1 MKIDK
6 INLQNVRK
14 SNVQL
19 GFKANVQNLNQANV
33 NEFSKDTSMGIT
45 ALGKAQVSKPA
56 SVNSVISFTG
66 GNPKQVAHLISEGAL
81 TKGGGVAT
89 VINDWIKQWGNY
101 LPEDGVATQHNFF
114 IPYYN
119 GDVITQDGVTEVF
132 TATEGGKPFFV
143 AGAEDI
149 SQVTKFNGSKTELS
163 EMLKGTI
170 KDVDVNG
177 NVQDVP
183 YRIFEATANVSENFL
198 PKGNSA
204 RVFVVDVPKTSA
216 MVKQYANRTGGE
228 YAYVGGQLY
237 ENYAQFAKA
246 TVDAMGHKES
256 LASVDGVEF
265 DPKNF
270 VIHDWH
276 PSAAAKFIQDEAIKG
291 NPMYQDVNVGYII
304 HNIGRGGYQGLGSSE
319 YDMFKALATPEQFK
333 KVVESA
339 DYKEL
344 FSKQGPEAVKAQKE
358 FWKSLMPG
366 MVDEL
371 DTINP
376 SMIPINL
383 AKDGFI
389 NIAGVSPGYVEEIV
403 SNSEFAEGLTGSLK
417 TLKDEG
423 HLMGVTNG
431 LAKPARDL
439 QISSTAATY
448 YSPQYFETMKDEH
461 KALFK
466 FTDGSPIKP
475 MLTFDPENVD
485 VKEVA
490 DVKKANKFNF
500 IERIV
505 KFNDK
510 EIGELPE
517 GMQKV
522 HVVTGVA
529 KPATITTT
537 MNKQTLASIQES
549 NPKMFVSWGRGDF
562 QKGIDELLDGIIKF
576 VKSDADDK
584 KSLFVVCGGLDNGA
598 EGVKIKDILKKITNM
613 SELDGRFAFIDGW
626 GPSDAMASASDFAI
640 FSSRFEPC
648 GLTPQETYAR
658 GGLVIGSNTGGM
670 KRTIIDFADGTDSAT
685 GLKMT
690 NGFYAINP
698 DDLTK
703 EQLESTAAGKKLVEA
718 LDKASTKIKKDF
730 DLANQKR
737 ARHGKELK
745 PALTIEEI
753 TKEAKKSEGYQKAL
767 RLYRDDVMSTDIA
780 EQIKRAVQ
788 ISDSDIDKM
797 RFNAITRPMD
807 WHNNVDTND
816 GKSALK
822 QYEDFFFKGFK
833 STPSAPV
840 SKAVIIND
848 EFISGL
854 KQQGES
860 VVKNTAQTVQNTC
873 SEFIKNE
880 GGNAG
885 ATVKNTAT
893 NFTGQLKELVKGN
906 KIATALVAGVAL
918 LGGAYLVTKNK
929 AKKQQAQ
936 APEPQVEAPKAPEAV
951 PAQAVAEPPKV
962 EVAQAPAQVVPEAP
976 KTANAPQLS
985 PANQKYTM
993 QNFIQQTK

>member
-14 SNVQL
+14 SNMQL
-19 GFKANVQNLNQANV
+19 GFKSNAQNFNQANV
-33 NEFSKDTSMGIT
+33 NEFSKDTSMGLT
-45 ALGKAQVSKPA
+45 ALGKAQISKPA
-56 SVNSVISFTG
+56 KIDSVISFTG

-89 VINDWIKQWGNY
+89 VINDWIKQWGSY

-119 GDVITQDGVTEVF
+119 GDVITTDGVTEVF
-132 TATEGGKPFFV
+132 AATENGKPYFV

-149 SQVTKFNGSKTELS
+149 SQVTKFNGSKTELA
-163 EMLKGTI
+163 ELLQGTI

-177 NVQDVP
+177 NIQDVP
-183 YRIFEATANVSENFL
+183 YRIYEATANVSENIL

-216 MVKQYANRTGGE
+216 MVKQYTNRTGGE

-256 LASVDGVEF
+256 LTSADGLQF

-319 YDMFKALATPEQFK
+319 YDMFKSLATPEQFK
-333 KVVESA
+333 KVVESVE
-339 DYKEL
+339 YKEL
-344 FSKQGPEAVKAQKE
+344 FSKQGPEAVAAQKE
-358 FWKSLMPG
+358 FWKNLMPG
-366 MVDEL
+366 MLDEL

-389 NIAGVSPGYVEEIV
+389 KIATVSPGYAEEIS
-403 SNSEFAEGLTGSLK
+403 SNPEFAEGLTESLK
-417 TLKDEG
+417 KLKDEG
-423 HLMGVTNG
+423 NLIGVTNG
-431 LAKPARDL
+431 LKEPPREL

-448 YSPQYFETMKDEH
+448 YSPQYFETLKDSDKE
-461 KALFK
+461 LFK
-466 FTDGSPIKP
+466 FADGSPIKP
-475 MLTFDPENVD
+475 MLTFDPKKAD

-490 DVKKANKFNF
+490 EVKKANKLNF

-505 KFNDK
+505 KYNDG
-510 EIGELPE
+510 EIGQLPE
-517 GMQKV
+517 GMKKE
-522 HVVTGVA
+522 HIVTGVA
-529 KPATITTT
+529 KPAIITTT
-537 MNKQTLASIQES
+537 MNKDTINAVQET
-549 NPKMFVSWGRGDF
+549 NPKLFVSWGRGDF

-598 EGVKIKDILKKITNM
+598 EGTKIKEILKKIVDM
-613 SELDGRFAFIDGW
+613 DELKGRFAFIDGW
-626 GPSDAMASASDFAI
+626 GPSDAMASASDCGVFP
-640 FSSRFEPC
+640 SRFEPC
-648 GLTPQETYAR
+648 GLTAQETYAR

-670 KRTIIDFADGTDSAT
+670 KRTVIDFKDGVKAAT
-685 GLKMT
+685 GLKT
-690 NGFYAINP
+690 ENAFFDINP

-703 EQLESTAAGKKLVEA
+703 EELEATPAGKKLLEA
-718 LDKASTKIKKDF
+718 LDKASAKIKKDF
-730 DLANQKR
+730 ELENIKR
-737 ARHGKELK
+737 ARHGIELK
-745 PALTIEEI
+745 KEMSADEI
-753 TKEAKKSEGYQKAL
+753 LAEAKKSGDYQKAL

-780 EQIKRAVQ
+780 EQIKRAIA

-833 STPSAPV
+833 NEPSAPV
-840 SKAVIIND
+840 SKEVIISD
-848 EFISGL
+848 DFISGL
-854 KQQGES
+854 KQQS
-860 VVKNTAQTVQNTC
+860 DVVVKNTAENVGATT
-873 SEFIKNE
+873 SEFVKNE
-880 GGNAG
+880 AGNAG
-885 ATVKNTAT
+885 VAIKNSAT
-893 NFTGQLKELVKGN
+893 NFTGKIKEIVKGN
-906 KIATALVAGVAL
+906 KVATALVAAVAV
-918 LGGAYLVTKNK
+918 LGGAYLVSKNK
-929 AKKQQAQ
+929 AKKQQTQ
-936 APEPQVEAPKAPEAV
+936 APAPEVQQPQVQATPAEVAKAPE
-951 PAQAVAEPPKV
+951 
-962 EVAQAPAQVVPEAP
+962 QAPAPAPQVA
-976 KTANAPQLS
+976 KTPQLS